1 METPKD
7 FLGWFSVPRYKNVY
21 VLGSFGEHVTLFS
34 QQVRA
39 LNLIAAGKRTL
50 RLKML
55 RSKNE
60 QCFGN
65 IKTVA
70 SS

>member
-55 RSKNE
+55 RSKDE

-65 IKTVA
+65 IA
-70 SS
+70 CGFRF

>member
-21 VLGSFGEHVTLFS
+21 VLGSFGERVTLFS
-34 QQVRA
+34 KVRA